1 MKPLYWLPSKE
12 HKLGKP
18 DLEQNRQPQ
27 SWIKHPQAVQIRI
40 RAREV
45 SLSLHN
51 TICLKLRITYV
62 YVNIKLSNVFSASEP
77 VYVKEHED

>member
-1 MKPLYWLPSKE
+1 MKPLHWQE
-12 HKLGKP
+12 HQLGKP

-27 SWIKHPQAVQIRI
+27 SWMKHLQAVQIRI
-40 RAREV
+40 WAREV
-45 SLSLHN
+45 SPNLHN
-51 TICLKLRITYV
+51 TICLKLRLTYV